1 MSYLNRQAH
10 PRRAMTVLEVV
21 AALGLLFI
29 AIVFLGQITLEE
41 LSERNRQDSRLQVLE
56 AATNLLESARAGS
69 VDAITP
75 EWATAQRFPEHLTER
90 LLDAKL
96 EVTVEPYDANTKIK
110 KVTVRITWLH
120 GKGRPTRPVVLIGY
134 FGPRAATQTESKP

>member
-1 MSYLNRQAH
+1 MSH
-10 PRRAMTVLEVV
+10 ISRRAMTVLEVV

-29 AIVFLGQITLEE
+29 AIVFLGQIALGE
-41 LSERNRQDSRLQVLE
+41 LTERSRQDSRLQVLE

-69 VDAITP
+69 VDALTP
-75 EWATAQRFPEHLTER
+75 EWAAAQRLPEHLTER

-96 EVTVEPYDANTKIK
+96 KVTVKPYDANTKVK

-120 GKGRPTRPVVLIGY
+120 GKGQPARPELLTGY
-134 FGPRAATQTESKP
+134 FGPRAAAPTESKP